1 MPYRNISEY
10 GVIGDM
16 HSAALVSGDGSLDWL
31 CFPRFDSPS
40 VFAAVIDDVN
50 GGHFRIRPAG
60 KFRHDHAYL
69 PESNVLVAS
78 FQTEGGSVSLTDFMP
93 VAEEITQCAHE
104 VLRIVR
110 CQSGSVEMELDFRPR
125 MDYGRR
131 DTSVAVNGRSAVA
144 RYGEDCLTLTSGA
157 PLEAVD
163 GGARGRFTLRE
174 GEWTAF
180 LLRWNDES
188 PPLPED
194 YDVYGR
200 LGRTQAFWRF
210 VAHDWRYMGRW
221 EELVKRSML
230 ALHLL
235 LYVPTG
241 AICAA
246 VTTSLPEQVGGERN
260 WDYRFCWLRDAAFTL
275 DVFHRLGHTAYTRPF
290 IQWLAG
296 LVLGL
301 GQGEDIRS
309 LYGIGREV
317 NHTMNEEVLGHLE
330 GYRGSAPVRI
340 GNAAFH
346 QFQLDVYGEVLLSFD
361 SYHRAGGIIDD
372 SLWIL
377 AEAMVESAL
386 RNWQKPDNG
395 IWEIRSEPRHYTYS
409 KLMAWAAVDRGLRL
423 AQALKRP
430 VDFPRWRAASAEI
443 KASLLE
449 NGWNE
454 KRRSFVQSYGA
465 SNLDASAL
473 FIPMVGFLSGE
484 DPRMVSTIAAVQK
497 ELVHNGFVR
506 RYLPSEADDGIGG
519 EEGAFT
525 MCSLW
530 LAGSLVTSGRLDEAR
545 EIFERVTRVGNHVG
559 LFSEMVEPKTGEF
572 LGNYPQAFTHI
583 ALIHTA
589 RNLDRALNQVE
600 LGKIVAA

>member
-16 HSAALVSGDGSLDWL
+16 HPAALVSGDGSLDWL

-78 FQTEGGSVSLTDFMP
+78 FQTEGGSASLTDFMP

-110 CQSGSVEMELDFRPR
+110 CQSGSVELDFRPR

-131 DTSVAVNGRSAVA
+131 DTTVAVNGRSAVA

-163 GGARGRFTLRE
+163 GGARARFSLKE

-230 ALHLL
+230 ALPLL

-301 GQGEDIRS
+301 GQEEDIRS

-317 NHTMNEEVLGHLE
+317 DGTMNEEVLGHLE
-330 GYRGSAPVRI
+330 GYRGSSPVRI

-395 IWEIRSEPRHYTYS
+395 IWEVRSEPKHFTFS
-409 KLMAWAAVDRGLRL
+409 KLMAWVAVDRGLRL
-423 AQALKRP
+423 AQALRRP
-430 VDFPRWRAASAEI
+430 VDFARWRSARAA
-443 KASLLE
+443 
-449 NGWNE
+449 
-454 KRRSFVQSYGA
+454 
-465 SNLDASAL
+465 
-473 FIPMVGFLSGE
+473 
-484 DPRMVSTIAAVQK
+484 
-497 ELVHNGFVR
+497 
-506 RYLPSEADDGIGG
+506 
-519 EEGAFT
+519 
-525 MCSLW
+525 
-530 LAGSLVTSGRLDEAR
+530 
-545 EIFERVTRVGNHVG
+545 
-559 LFSEMVEPKTGEF
+559 
-572 LGNYPQAFTHI
+572 
-583 ALIHTA
+583 
-589 RNLDRALNQVE
+589 
-600 LGKIVAA
+600 